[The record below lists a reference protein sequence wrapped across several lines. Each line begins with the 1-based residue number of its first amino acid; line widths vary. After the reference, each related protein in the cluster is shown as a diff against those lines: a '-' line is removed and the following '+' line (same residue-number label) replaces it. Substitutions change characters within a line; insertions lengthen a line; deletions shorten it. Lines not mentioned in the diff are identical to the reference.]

1 MFCDVEKVAEDE
13 VIAKELIE
21 QVYPDIVCI
30 CSAFTWVDGCENQVG
45 KAFAVNSKA
54 PGIFAKAASQISS
67 KVVFYS
73 TDYVFDG
80 HSGPYNESDLAV
92 AINIYGSSK
101 LEGEKQV
108 LDAAPNALVIR
119 TTGVYGPDRQQKNFV
134 YQVMKNCRSGQSM
147 QLPNDQLGNPTYNK
161 DLAEA
166 TLQLLWANA
175 TGIINVVGPQVYAR
189 FSFAVEVAQFLD
201 LDTSNLVGCCTADMC
216 PRAPRPLSAG
226 LKTEKMCNVLP
237 NFSMRSVSEA
247 LQDWN
252 PRSQSFYSSTQATEP
267 TKKNKVWYAPH
278 TFQAYGEDEIKAVES
293 CLRKGW
299 LAPGPLMAEFE
310 TQVAAYFG
318 KRHGVMVNSG
328 SSANTLGLAVLDLAG
343 KEVITPACTFSTCIA
358 PMEQLGM
365 KPVFVDVEVG
375 RYVPTV
381 DAILAAVTPNTG
393 CIFIP
398 NLVGSKPDWEDLR
411 ARLPRQDIVLFEDSC
426 DTMTYTA
433 CTDIS
438 VISFYASHIITA
450 GGCGGVVMFN
460 WAFVEC
466 SLDVFSTTY
475 HPSIH

>member
-1 MFCDVEKVAEDE
+1 M
-13 VIAKELIE
+13 
-21 QVYPDIVCI
+21 
-30 CSAFTWVDGCENQVG
+30 
-45 KAFAVNSKA
+45 
-54 PGIFAKAASQISS
+54 QI
-67 KVVFYS
+67 
-73 TDYVFDG
+73 
-80 HSGPYNESDLAV
+80 
-92 AINIYGSSK
+92 
-101 LEGEKQV
+101 
-108 LDAAPNALVIR
+108 
-119 TTGVYGPDRQQKNFV
+119 
-134 YQVMKNCRSGQSM
+134 
-147 QLPNDQLGNPTYNK
+147 PNDQLGNPTYNK
-161 DLAEA
+161 DLADA
-166 TLQLLWANA
+166 TLQLLRANA
-175 TGIINVVGPQVYAR
+175 TGIINVVGPQVYDR
-189 FSFAVEVAQFLD
+189 FSFAMEVAQCLD

-226 LKTEKMCNVLP
+226 LKTDFFLKVLP

-247 LQDWN
+247 LHDWN

-328 SSANTLGLAVLDLAG
+328 SSANTLGLAVLDLVG

-365 KPVFVDVEVG
+365 KPVFVDVEIG

-381 DAILAAVTPNTG
+381 DAILAAVTPHTG

-460 WAFVEC
+460 DPKLAKKALMYRDWGRLGNNSEDMEERFGQSVDGIPYDFKFLYGVLGYNFKCCEMNAAFGLEQMKKLPTFTKIRSENIDRYVRN
-466 SLDVFSTTY
+466 LQNTGT
-475 HPSIH
+475 